1 MANIKKCFFFDF
13 YVSICSHGWFHVAAM
28 EDINLNKTDLP
39 YVDFLICMPYLPML
53 RTKMVV
59 DNDMIILFNG
69 TIESDS

>member
-1 MANIKKCFFFDF
+1 MILPLRILRIHLFPWLI
-13 YVSICSHGWFHVAAM
+13 SVAAM